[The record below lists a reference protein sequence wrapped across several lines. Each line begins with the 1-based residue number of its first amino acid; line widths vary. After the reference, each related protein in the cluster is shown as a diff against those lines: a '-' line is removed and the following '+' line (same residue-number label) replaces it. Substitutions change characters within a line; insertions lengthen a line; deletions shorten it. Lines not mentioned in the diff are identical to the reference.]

1 MVKVKICGLTKLE
14 DALHALRSG
23 ADYLGFILYPK
34 SPRFVPPEKREE
46 ILKELGEAVRVA
58 VMVNPSEEEVLRT
71 FEEGF
76 DLVQLHGE
84 ESLDFAHR
92 VGIERV
98 IKAFRVKDGVPDI
111 EEGWKDAFG
120 VLLDTYSKKA
130 YGGTGESFN
139 WEIAREV
146 KKRGFR
152 LFLSGGLKP
161 ENVRRAVEEVKPFAV
176 DVSSGVEMSPGIKDK
191 IKVERFIKEAKGL

>member
-1 MVKVKICGLTKLE
+1 MVKVKVCGLTRLE

-34 SPRFVPPEKREE
+34 SPRFLPPPKRV
-46 ILKELGEAVRVA
+46 ELIKRLEGGIKVA
-58 VMVNPSEEEVLRT
+58 VMVNPSEEEVLRA

-84 ESLDFAHR
+84 ESLEFAR
-92 VGIERV
+92 KVGIERV
-98 IKAFRVKDGVPDI
+98 IKALRVKDRAPQI

-120 VLLDTYSKKA
+120 ILLDTYSEKA

-139 WEIAREV
+139 WDVAKEV
-146 KKRGFR
+146 KEKGFK

-161 ENVRRAVEEVKPFAV
+161 ENVRRAVEEVRPFAV
-176 DVSSGVEMSPGIKDK
+176 DVSSGVETEPGIKDRF
-191 IKVERFIKEAKGL
+191 KVERFIREAKNA